1 MDKSQEHMARGHY
14 LQYTLKEQL
23 IHGMQVSN
31 LAWSVARRM
40 GLSDEFCHQVAV
52 AGMLHDIG
60 KEQISAQIDED
71 EEHLVVEEMHYVRL
85 HAAAGYEILKRAEYP
100 ELIQKMVLHHHENM
114 DGSGYPDNLSGEKIP
129 LGARIIRVCDV
140 YAALLSDRPYRRGF
154 DRDTAMQLMI
164 EEIKNFDM
172 KIFLTFQRVIHEENN
187 MEIILPRIEI

>member
-23 IHGMQVSN
+23 VHGMQVSN

-40 GLSDEFCHQVAV
+40 GLSDDSCHQVAV

-60 KEQISAQIDED
+60 KEEISGQIDENQ
-71 EEHLVVEEMHYVRL
+71 ERLVVEEMHYVRL
-85 HAAAGYEILKRAEYP
+85 HAAAGYEILKREGYP
-100 ELIQKMVLHHHENM
+100 EEIQKMVLHHHENM

-140 YAALLSDRPYRRGF
+140 YAALLSDRPYRKGF
-154 DRDTAMQLMI
+154 DQDTAIQLMI

-187 MEIILPRIEI
+187 MEIILPPIEI

>member
-1 MDKSQEHMARGHY
+1 MDKSQERMARGHY

-23 IHGMQVSN
+23 VHGMQVSN

-60 KEQISAQIDED
+60 KEEISGQIDENQ
-71 EEHLVVEEMHYVRL
+71 ERLVVEEMHYVRL
-85 HAAAGYEILKRAEYP
+85 HAAAGYEILKREGYP
-100 ELIQKMVLHHHENM
+100 EEIQKMVLHHHENM

-140 YAALLSDRPYRRGF
+140 YAALLSDRPYRKGF
-154 DRDTAMQLMI
+154 DQDTAIQLMI

-187 MEIILPRIEI
+187 MEIILPPIEI

>member
-1 MDKSQEHMARGHY
+1 MDKSQERMARGHY

-23 IHGMQVSN
+23 VHGMQVSN

-40 GLSDEFCHQVAV
+40 GLSDDFCHQVAV
-52 AGMLHDIG
+52 AGMLHGIG
-60 KEQISAQIDED
+60 KEEISGQIDENQ
-71 EEHLVVEEMHYVRL
+71 ERLVVEEMHYVRL
-85 HAAAGYEILKRAEYP
+85 HAAAGYEILKREGYP
-100 ELIQKMVLHHHENM
+100 EEIQKMVLHHHENM

-140 YAALLSDRPYRRGF
+140 YAALLSDRPYRKGF
-154 DRDTAMQLMI
+154 DQDTAIQLMI

-187 MEIILPRIEI
+187 MEIILPPIEI

>member
-1 MDKSQEHMARGHY
+1 MDKSQERMARGHY

-23 IHGMQVSN
+23 VHGMQVSN

-40 GLSDEFCHQVAV
+40 GLSDDFCHQVAV

-60 KEQISAQIDED
+60 KEEISGQIDENQ
-71 EEHLVVEEMHYVRL
+71 ERLVVEEMHYVRL
-85 HAAAGYEILKRAEYP
+85 HAAAGYEILKREGYS
-100 ELIQKMVLHHHENM
+100 EEIQKMVLHHHENM

-140 YAALLSDRPYRRGF
+140 YAALLSDRPYRKGF
-154 DRDTAMQLMI
+154 DQDTAIQLMI

-187 MEIILPRIEI
+187 MEIILPPIEI

>member
-23 IHGMQVSN
+23 VHGMQVSN

-40 GLSDEFCHQVAV
+40 GLSDDFCHQVAV

-60 KEQISAQIDED
+60 KEEISGQIDENQ
-71 EEHLVVEEMHYVRL
+71 EHLVVEEMHYVRL
-85 HAAAGYEILKRAEYP
+85 HAAAGYEILKREGYP
-100 ELIQKMVLHHHENM
+100 EEIQKMVLHHHENM

-140 YAALLSDRPYRRGF
+140 YAALLSDRPYRKGF
-154 DRDTAMQLMI
+154 DQDTAIQLMI

-187 MEIILPRIEI
+187 MEIILPPIEI

>member
-1 MDKSQEHMARGHY
+1 MDKSQERMARGHY

-23 IHGMQVSN
+23 VHGMQVSN

-40 GLSDEFCHQVAV
+40 GLSDDFCHQVAV

-60 KEQISAQIDED
+60 KEEISGQIDENQ
-71 EEHLVVEEMHYVRL
+71 ERLVVEEMHYVRL
-85 HAAAGYEILKRAEYP
+85 HAAAGYEILKREGYP
-100 ELIQKMVLHHHENM
+100 EEIQKMVLHHHENM

-140 YAALLSDRPYRRGF
+140 YAALLSDRPYRKGF
-154 DRDTAMQLMI
+154 DQDTAIQLMI

-172 KIFLTFQRVIHEENN
+172 KIFLMFQRVIHEENN
-187 MEIILPRIEI
+187 MEIILPPIEI

>member
-1 MDKSQEHMARGHY
+1 MDKSQERMARGHY

-23 IHGMQVSN
+23 VHGMQVSN
-31 LAWSVARRM
+31 LAWSVAHRL
-40 GLSDEFCHQVAV
+40 GLSEEFCHQVAV

-60 KEQISAQIDED
+60 KEQISGQIDESRD
-71 EEHLVVEEMHYVRL
+71 HLVVEEMHYVRL
-85 HAAAGYEILKRAEYP
+85 HAAAGYEILKREGYP
-100 ELIQKMVLHHHENM
+100 EDIRKMVLHHHENM

-140 YAALLSDRPYRRGF
+140 YAALLSDRPYRKGF
-154 DRDTAMQLMI
+154 DHDTAIQLMI

-187 MEIILPRIEI
+187 MEIILPPIEI

>member
-1 MDKSQEHMARGHY
+1 MARGHY

-23 IHGMQVSN
+23 VHGMQVSN

-40 GLSDEFCHQVAV
+40 GLSDDFCHQVAV

-60 KEQISAQIDED
+60 KEEISGQIDENQ
-71 EEHLVVEEMHYVRL
+71 ERLVVEEMHYVRL
-85 HAAAGYEILKRAEYP
+85 HAAAGYEILKREGYP
-100 ELIQKMVLHHHENM
+100 EEIQKMVLHHHENM

-140 YAALLSDRPYRRGF
+140 YAALLSDRPYRKGF
-154 DRDTAMQLMI
+154 DQDTAIQLMI

-187 MEIILPRIEI
+187 MEIILPPIEI

>member
-23 IHGMQVSN
+23 VHGMQVSN

-40 GLSDEFCHQVAV
+40 GLSDDFCHQVAV

-60 KEQISAQIDED
+60 KEEISGQIDENQ
-71 EEHLVVEEMHYVRL
+71 ERLVVEEMHYVRL
-85 HAAAGYEILKRAEYP
+85 HAAAGYEILKREGYP
-100 ELIQKMVLHHHENM
+100 EEIQKMVLHHHENM

-140 YAALLSDRPYRRGF
+140 YAALLSDRPYRKGF
-154 DRDTAMQLMI
+154 DQNTAIQLMI

-187 MEIILPRIEI
+187 MEIILPPIEI

>member
-1 MDKSQEHMARGHY
+1 MDKSQERMARGHY

-23 IHGMQVSN
+23 VHGMQVSN

-40 GLSDEFCHQVAV
+40 GLSDDFCHQVAV

-60 KEQISAQIDED
+60 KEEISGQIDENQ
-71 EEHLVVEEMHYVRL
+71 ERLVVEEMHYVRL
-85 HAAAGYEILKRAEYP
+85 HAAAGYEILKREGYS
-100 ELIQKMVLHHHENM
+100 EEIQKMVLHHHENM

-140 YAALLSDRPYRRGF
+140 YAALLSDRPYRKGF
-154 DRDTAMQLMI
+154 DQDTAIQLMI

-172 KIFLTFQRVIHEENN
+172 KIFLTFQRLIHEENN
-187 MEIILPRIEI
+187 MEIILPPIEI

>member
-1 MDKSQEHMARGHY
+1 MDKPQEHMAQGHY

-23 IHGMQVSN
+23 VHGMQVSN

-40 GLSDEFCHQVAV
+40 GLPDEFCHQVAV

-60 KEQISAQIDED
+60 KEEISGQIDEN

-85 HAAAGYEILKRAEYP
+85 HASAGYEILRREGYP
-100 ELIQKMVLHHHENM
+100 REIQMMVLHHHENM
-114 DGSGYPDNLSGEKIP
+114 DGSGYPDNLSGERIP

-140 YAALLSDRPYRRGF
+140 YAALLSDRPYRKGF
-154 DRDTAMQLMI
+154 DHDTAIQLMI

-172 KIFLTFQRVIHEENN
+172 KVFLMFQRVIHEENN
-187 MEIILPRIEI
+187 MEIILPPITI

>member
-1 MDKSQEHMARGHY
+1 MDKSQERMARGHY

-23 IHGMQVSN
+23 VHGMQVSN

-40 GLSDEFCHQVAV
+40 GLSDDFCHQVAV
-52 AGMLHDIG
+52 AGMLHDIR
-60 KEQISAQIDED
+60 KEEISGQIDENQ
-71 EEHLVVEEMHYVRL
+71 ERLVVEEMHYVRL
-85 HAAAGYEILKRAEYP
+85 HAAAGYEILKREGYP
-100 ELIQKMVLHHHENM
+100 EEIQKMVLHHHENM

-140 YAALLSDRPYRRGF
+140 YAALLSDRPYRKGF
-154 DRDTAMQLMI
+154 DQDTAIQLMI

-187 MEIILPRIEI
+187 MEIILPPIEI

>member
-1 MDKSQEHMARGHY
+1 MDKSQERMARGHY

-23 IHGMQVSN
+23 VHGMQVSN

-40 GLSDEFCHQVAV
+40 GLSDDFCHQVAV

-60 KEQISAQIDED
+60 KEEISGQIDENQ
-71 EEHLVVEEMHYVRL
+71 ERLVVEEMHYVRL
-85 HAAAGYEILKRAEYP
+85 HAAAGYEILKREGYS
-100 ELIQKMVLHHHENM
+100 EEIQKMVLHHHENM

-140 YAALLSDRPYRRGF
+140 YAALLSDRPYRKGF
-154 DRDTAMQLMI
+154 DQDTAIQLMI

-187 MEIILPRIEI
+187 MEIILPLIEI

>member
-23 IHGMQVSN
+23 VHGMQVSN

-40 GLSDEFCHQVAV
+40 GLSDDFCHQVAV

-60 KEQISAQIDED
+60 KEEISGQIGENQER
-71 EEHLVVEEMHYVRL
+71 LVVEEMHYVRL
-85 HAAAGYEILKRAEYP
+85 HAAAGYEILKREGYP
-100 ELIQKMVLHHHENM
+100 EEIQKMVLHHHENM

-140 YAALLSDRPYRRGF
+140 YAALLSDRPYRKGF
-154 DRDTAMQLMI
+154 DQDTAIQLMI

-187 MEIILPRIEI
+187 MEIILPPIEI

>member
-1 MDKSQEHMARGHY
+1 MDKSQERMARGHY

-23 IHGMQVSN
+23 VHGMQVSN

-40 GLSDEFCHQVAV
+40 GLSDDFCHQVAV

-60 KEQISAQIDED
+60 KEEISGQIDENQ
-71 EEHLVVEEMHYVRL
+71 ERLVVEEMHYVRL
-85 HAAAGYEILKRAEYP
+85 HAAAGYEILKREGYP
-100 ELIQKMVLHHHENM
+100 EEIQKMVLHHHENM

-140 YAALLSDRPYRRGF
+140 YAALLSDRPYRKGF
-154 DRDTAMQLMI
+154 DQDTAIQLMI

-187 MEIILPRIEI
+187 MEIILPPIEI

>member
-1 MDKSQEHMARGHY
+1 MDKSQEHMARGQY

-23 IHGMQVSN
+23 VHGMQVSN

-40 GLSDEFCHQVAV
+40 GLSDDFCHQVAV

-60 KEQISAQIDED
+60 KEEISGQIDENQ
-71 EEHLVVEEMHYVRL
+71 ERLVVEEMHYVRL
-85 HAAAGYEILKRAEYP
+85 HAAAGYEILKREGYP
-100 ELIQKMVLHHHENM
+100 EEIQKMVLHHHENM

-140 YAALLSDRPYRRGF
+140 YAALLSDRPYRKGF
-154 DRDTAMQLMI
+154 DQDTAIQLMI

-187 MEIILPRIEI
+187 MEIILPPIEI

>member
-1 MDKSQEHMARGHY
+1 MDKSQERMARGHY

-23 IHGMQVSN
+23 VHGMQVSN

-40 GLSDEFCHQVAV
+40 GLSDDFCHQVAV

-60 KEQISAQIDED
+60 KEEISGQIDENQ
-71 EEHLVVEEMHYVRL
+71 ERLVVEEMHYVRL
-85 HAAAGYEILKRAEYP
+85 HAAAGYEILKREGYP
-100 ELIQKMVLHHHENM
+100 EEIQKMVLHHHENM

-140 YAALLSDRPYRRGF
+140 YAALLSDRPYRKGF
-154 DRDTAMQLMI
+154 DQDTAIQLMI

-187 MEIILPRIEI
+187 MEIILPTIEI

>member
-1 MDKSQEHMARGHY
+1 MDKSQECMARGHY

-23 IHGMQVSN
+23 VHGMQVSN

-40 GLSDEFCHQVAV
+40 GLSDDFCHQVAV

-60 KEQISAQIDED
+60 KEEISGQIDENQ
-71 EEHLVVEEMHYVRL
+71 ERLVVEEMHYVRL
-85 HAAAGYEILKRAEYP
+85 HAAAGYEILKREGYP
-100 ELIQKMVLHHHENM
+100 EEIQKMVLHHHENM

-140 YAALLSDRPYRRGF
+140 YAALLSDRPYRKGF
-154 DRDTAMQLMI
+154 DQDTAIQLMI

-187 MEIILPRIEI
+187 MEIILPPIEI

>member
-1 MDKSQEHMARGHY
+1 MDKSQERMARGHY

-23 IHGMQVSN
+23 VHGMQVSN

-40 GLSDEFCHQVAV
+40 GLSDDFCHQVAV

-60 KEQISAQIDED
+60 KEEISGQIDENQ
-71 EEHLVVEEMHYVRL
+71 ERLVVEEMHYVRL
-85 HAAAGYEILKRAEYP
+85 HAAAGYEILKREGYP
-100 ELIQKMVLHHHENM
+100 EEIQKMVLHHHENM
-114 DGSGYPDNLSGEKIP
+114 DGSGYPDNLSGEKIA

-140 YAALLSDRPYRRGF
+140 YAALLSDRPYRKGF
-154 DRDTAMQLMI
+154 DQDTAIQLMI

-187 MEIILPRIEI
+187 MEIILPPIEI

>member
-1 MDKSQEHMARGHY
+1 MDKSQERMARGHY

-23 IHGMQVSN
+23 VHGMQVSN

-40 GLSDEFCHQVAV
+40 GLSDDFFHQVAV

-60 KEQISAQIDED
+60 KEEISGQIDENQ
-71 EEHLVVEEMHYVRL
+71 ERLVVEEMHYVRL
-85 HAAAGYEILKRAEYP
+85 HAAAGYEILKREGYP
-100 ELIQKMVLHHHENM
+100 EEIQKMVLHHHENM

-140 YAALLSDRPYRRGF
+140 YAALLSDRPYRKGF
-154 DRDTAMQLMI
+154 DQDTAIQLMI

-187 MEIILPRIEI
+187 MEIILPPIEI

>member
-1 MDKSQEHMARGHY
+1 MDKSQERMARGHY

-23 IHGMQVSN
+23 VHGMQVSN

-40 GLSDEFCHQVAV
+40 GLSDDFCHQVAV

-60 KEQISAQIDED
+60 KEEISGQIDENQ
-71 EEHLVVEEMHYVRL
+71 ERLVVEEMHYVRL
-85 HAAAGYEILKRAEYP
+85 HAAAGYEILKREGYP
-100 ELIQKMVLHHHENM
+100 EEIQKMVLHHHENM

-140 YAALLSDRPYRRGF
+140 YAALLSDRPYRKGF
-154 DRDTAMQLMI
+154 DQDTAIQLMI

-172 KIFLTFQRVIHEENN
+172 NIFLTFQRVIHEENN
-187 MEIILPRIEI
+187 MEIILPPIEI

>member
-1 MDKSQEHMARGHY
+1 MDKSQERMARGHY

-23 IHGMQVSN
+23 VHGMQVSN

-40 GLSDEFCHQVAV
+40 GLSDDSCHQVAV

-60 KEQISAQIDED
+60 KEEISGQIDENQ
-71 EEHLVVEEMHYVRL
+71 ERLVVEEMHYVRL
-85 HAAAGYEILKRAEYP
+85 HAAAGYEILKREGYP
-100 ELIQKMVLHHHENM
+100 EEIQKMVLHHHENM

-140 YAALLSDRPYRRGF
+140 YAALLSDRPYRKGF
-154 DRDTAMQLMI
+154 DQDTAIQLMI

-187 MEIILPRIEI
+187 MEIILPPIEI